1 MKKQDYI
8 KKNTKSFKKNYKK
21 DFNEEISDQEAYEGL
36 FNAVGFIKTLEKIE
50 KRVDLE
56 KKLEAKYFEKS
67 KKSDNI

>member
-50 KRVDLE
+50 KRVNLE
-56 KKLEAKYFEKS
+56 KKLDAKYFEKS